1 MKKRILPLVL
11 ALALAFGLMAI
22 PAQAAGVTGLSV
34 LSTNSTFGV
43 TVKDFASTHSV
54 EAFQPVIE
62 VETDTV
68 LQALS
73 VYHYNSGA
81 GATPG
86 VISLYDNAT
95 RAKIGSWN
103 ATGRDGNTWWDA
115 DVNVQLEAGK
125 SYFVDCSDRLT
136 WSIEEGED
144 GKQYFVYAAYGY
156 AGTLPAETP
165 APVVETPAP
174 VVETPAPV
182 VETPEPVVETPA
194 PVVETA
200 APVTADQLSGFTLL
214 YSNVAGAS
222 GKDFKSAPGTEAFQ
236 PLFSVSGTNVVLQAI
251 SLNHYNGGAGSAPGI
266 ISLYDNATRR
276 LVGSWQAV
284 GRDGNTWWDAYP
296 NIELETGKTYFIDCS
311 DRQTWRFGGE
321 DKNFFNFMAYGYHVP
336 SGVAPVDIA
345 CYTFP
350 SANVVVDGVKVE
362 WPEHLPY
369 INVDSRTMTVLV
381 PIADALGLTSAWD
394 GVAGVASY
402 TDGSRT
408 LYFPVGSNCAY
419 ADNGEVIHM
428 DTQADIRDGAAFT
441 PIRCLAEY
449 FGYDVSWYG
458 GTMTV
463 YINSPA

>member
-1 MKKRILPLVL
+1 MKKRILSLAM
-11 ALALAFGLMAI
+11 ALALAVGLMAI
-22 PAQAAGVTGLSV
+22 PAQAAGVEGLTM
-34 LSTNSTFGV
+34 LSSNTTSAPAG
-43 TVKDFASTHSV
+43 DFRTTPGV
-54 EAFQPVIE
+54 EAFQPVIN
-62 VETDTV
+62 VQVDTV
-68 LQALS
+68 LTGLS
-73 VYHYNSGA
+73 VYHFNGGA

-86 VISLYDNAT
+86 VISLFDNAT
-95 RAKIGSWN
+95 RARIGSWD

-115 DVNVQLEAGK
+115 FPNIQLEAGK

-136 WSIEEGED
+136 WSIDGSGE
-144 GKQYFVYAAYGY
+144 KNYFIYESYGY
-156 AGTLPAETP
+156 AGTLPAEPAPVVETP

-182 VETPEPVVETPA
+182 VETPAPVVETPA
-194 PVVETA
+194 P
-200 APVTADQLSGFTLL
+200 APVSADQLSGFTLL
-214 YSNVAGAS
+214 YSNEATCS
-222 GKDFKSAPGTEAFQ
+222 DKDFKSAPGTEAFQ
-236 PLFSVSGTNVVLQAI
+236 PMFSVSGTNVVLQTI
-251 SLNHYNGGAGSAPGI
+251 SLNHFNGGAGAAPGF
-266 ISLYDNATRR
+266 ISLYDSATRQ
-276 LVGSWQAV
+276 LIGSWQAV

-296 NIELETGKTYFIDCS
+296 NIELETGRTYCIDCS
-311 DRQTWRFGGE
+311 GRQTWRFGG

-336 SGVAPVDIA
+336 SGVAPVDLA

-350 SANVVVDGVKVE
+350 SANVVVDGVTVQR
-362 WPEHLPY
+362 PEHLPY

-381 PIADALGLTSAWD
+381 PIASALGLTSSWD

-402 TDGSRT
+402 TDGNRT

>member
-1 MKKRILPLVL
+1 MV
-11 ALALAFGLMAI
+11 GL
-22 PAQAAGVTGLSV
+22 
-34 LSTNSTFGV
+34 
-43 TVKDFASTHSV
+43 
-54 EAFQPVIE
+54 
-62 VETDTV
+62 
-68 LQALS
+68 
-73 VYHYNSGA
+73 
-81 GATPG
+81 
-86 VISLYDNAT
+86 
-95 RAKIGSWN
+95 
-103 ATGRDGNTWWDA
+103 
-115 DVNVQLEAGK
+115 
-125 SYFVDCSDRLT
+125 
-136 WSIEEGED
+136 
-144 GKQYFVYAAYGY
+144 
-156 AGTLPAETP
+156 P
-165 APVVETPAP
+165 APVAEQ
-174 VVETPAPV
+174 
-182 VETPEPVVETPA
+182 
-194 PVVETA
+194 
-200 APVTADQLSGFTLL
+200 QLSGFTLL
-214 YSNVAGAS
+214 YSNVDSAS
-222 GKDFKSAPGTEAFQ
+222 GQDFKSAPGAEAFQ

-251 SLNHYNGGAGSAPGI
+251 SLNHYNGGAGSTPGI
-266 ISLYDNATRR
+266 ISLYDNATRA

-321 DKNFFNFMAYGYHVP
+321 DKNFFNYMAYGYHVP
-336 SGVAPVDIA
+336 SGVAPVDLA
-345 CYTFP
+345 CFTFP
-350 SANVVVDGVKVE
+350 SANVVVDGVQVV

-394 GVAGVASY
+394 GVAGIASY

-463 YINSPA
+463 YIDSPKV